1 MANKT
6 ALKEMVRDILK
17 DELYS
22 LLEDV
27 RYRLSLLDS
36 AESGRLLIGSRHLNL
51 SAHQLDG
58 YVVADNSPAAGS
70 IAWMDVNIVYKGVNY
85 TVQNGNTAN
94 KYIWWDFSATDKTL
108 LQTSNSKPALEEDDV
123 APIR

>member
-27 RYRLSLLDS
+27 RYRLTLLDS
-36 AESGRLLIGSRHLNL
+36 AENGRLLMPVSVRLNH
-51 SAHQLDG
+51 AVADG
-58 YVVADNSPAAGS
+58 YL
-70 IAWMDVNIVYKGVNY
+70 
-85 TVQNGNTAN
+85 TALV
-94 KYIWWDFSATDKTL
+94 FRL
-108 LQTSNSKPALEEDDV
+108 LQREIDAFCADGREEEPYV
-123 APIR
+123 